1 MKPTYYIGA
10 LLATL
15 LVAIFATNS
24 CAGGDR
30 VFRTRDGE
38 IIRFGQMIS
47 EISRMNLIFVGESH
61 DSARDHQ
68 IQLDIIKSLNKAGV
82 ALAIGTEM
90 FRADSQRQLD
100 EWTKGALG
108 LKDFLKVYRRDWNL
122 PWPLY
127 ADIFLYAR
135 ENRIPLI
142 GLNVPEEI
150 TRKVSREGFSSL
162 TDKEL
167 KQLPPGISCDVD
179 PSYMD
184 FIRRAY
190 SVHGK
195 EEKSF
200 IHFCEAQMVWD
211 KAMAWNLTEFLKENP
226 RRTVV
231 VLAGIGHSWK
241 KGIPE
246 QFRRMSPLSY
256 SVLLPAVPE
265 HVAGPAALSR
275 DADYVLVE

>member
-1 MKPTYYIGA
+1 MKLTLYSGALSAA
-10 LLATL
+10 LLAAL
-15 LVAIFATNS
+15 IASNS
-24 CAGGDR
+24 CSGGDR
-30 VFRTRDGE
+30 VFRTSDGE
-38 IIRFGQMIS
+38 FIRFGQMIG
-47 EISRMNLIFVGESH
+47 EISKTNIIFVGESH

-68 IQLDIIKSLNKAGV
+68 MQLDVIKSLNKTGV

-90 FRADSQRQLD
+90 FRADSQKQLD
-100 EWTKGALG
+100 EWTNGALG
-108 LKDFLKVYRRDWNL
+108 LKDFLKVYYGNWNF

-135 ENRIPLI
+135 DNRIPLI
-142 GLNVPEEI
+142 GLNVPEKI
-150 TRKVSREGFSSL
+150 TQKVSREGFSSL
-162 TDKEL
+162 TEKEL
-167 KQLPPGISCDVD
+167 KELPPGISCDVD
-179 PSYMD
+179 PTYMN

-190 SVHGK
+190 IFHGK

-211 KAMAWNLTEFLKENP
+211 KTMAWNLAEFLIENP
-226 RRTVV
+226 KRTVI
-231 VLAGIGHSWK
+231 VLAGTGHSWK

-256 SVLLPAVPE
+256 RVLLPGVPE
-265 HVAGPAALSR
+265 HVAGAAGLLQ